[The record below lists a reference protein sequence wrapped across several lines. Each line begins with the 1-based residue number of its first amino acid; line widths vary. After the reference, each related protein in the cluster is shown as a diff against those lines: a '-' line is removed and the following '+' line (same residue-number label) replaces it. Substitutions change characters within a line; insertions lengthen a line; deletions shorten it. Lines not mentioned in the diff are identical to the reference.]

1 MKKKRIVYII
11 FIIFIL
17 SSKQVFAYVTP
28 EQVETVG
35 KETATG
41 NFLIWFLCA
50 IGFLKVSQKIDSFM
64 QMIGINVGKTGG
76 SMLGDAAV
84 VLKTLALSGK
94 NGLSGSNKSYLNN
107 NKSSYSDSFLQ
118 GGLAGAVS
126 RQISR
131 GAIENITGRSNTIG
145 SNIARSFYNSSVNN
159 NGAFSNSIIG
169 NIAKGDATQIGF
181 IKGEDAVKAFN
192 SYMGLNKEN
201 GSASVKENFGEANIG
216 TNAANTKSDLE
227 NNSLNRISSE
237 YFKNASE
244 NNDNMAD
251 TFAAQSVIDEYRQN
265 MGLDIPTKT
274 EFDSSIENNNLGNDS
289 FTGISDKI
297 DDIINDVP
305 YQNTASDIPDIN
317 SDGFSTGMQQISE
330 GGNGTRI
337 SDFSKSDFS
346 NIEIGGGRI
355 IGYENSK
362 EQGGKIQF
370 AMYSADKYMQPTKG
384 EFKTVV
390 SVDGSKWYHQY
401 AQNTVTKEPFMK
413 SDGKIMYNEKIEK
426 KLPEAPKRKD
436 RI

>member
-41 NFLIWFLCA
+41 NFLIWFLCV

-169 NIAKGDATQIGF
+169 NIAKGDATQTGF

-192 SYMGLNKEN
+192 SYM
-201 GSASVKENFGEANIG
+201 
-216 TNAANTKSDLE
+216 
-227 NNSLNRISSE
+227 
-237 YFKNASE
+237 
-244 NNDNMAD
+244 
-251 TFAAQSVIDEYRQN
+251 
-265 MGLDIPTKT
+265 
-274 EFDSSIENNNLGNDS
+274 
-289 FTGISDKI
+289 
-297 DDIINDVP
+297 
-305 YQNTASDIPDIN
+305 
-317 SDGFSTGMQQISE
+317 
-330 GGNGTRI
+330 
-337 SDFSKSDFS
+337 
-346 NIEIGGGRI
+346 
-355 IGYENSK
+355 
-362 EQGGKIQF
+362 
-370 AMYSADKYMQPTKG
+370 
-384 EFKTVV
+384 
-390 SVDGSKWYHQY
+390 
-401 AQNTVTKEPFMK
+401 
-413 SDGKIMYNEKIEK
+413 
-426 KLPEAPKRKD
+426 
-436 RI
+436 

>member
-1 MKKKRIVYII
+1 
-11 FIIFIL
+11 
-17 SSKQVFAYVTP
+17 
-28 EQVETVG
+28 
-35 KETATG
+35 
-41 NFLIWFLCA
+41 
-50 IGFLKVSQKIDSFM
+50 
-64 QMIGINVGKTGG
+64 
-76 SMLGDAAV
+76 
-84 VLKTLALSGK
+84 
-94 NGLSGSNKSYLNN
+94 
-107 NKSSYSDSFLQ
+107 
-118 GGLAGAVS
+118 
-126 RQISR
+126 
-131 GAIENITGRSNTIG
+131 
-145 SNIARSFYNSSVNN
+145 
-159 NGAFSNSIIG
+159 
-169 NIAKGDATQIGF
+169 
-181 IKGEDAVKAFN
+181 
-192 SYMGLNKEN
+192 
-201 GSASVKENFGEANIG
+201 
-216 TNAANTKSDLE
+216 
-227 NNSLNRISSE
+227 
-237 YFKNASE
+237 
-244 NNDNMAD
+244 
-251 TFAAQSVIDEYRQN
+251 
-265 MGLDIPTKT
+265 MGLDISAKT

-297 DDIINDVP
+297 DDIINDVQ
-305 YQNTASDIPDIN
+305 YQNTASDISDIN
-317 SDGFSTGMQQISE
+317 SDGFSIGVHQISE